1 MTRRVWILA
10 VFLTFFVS
18 LAQPGPTTCAA
29 FFADVGGIEVA
40 DSPQAR
46 EVTLADLVTV
56 LIALDPGTVPATLMF
71 ADPPARYNPDEH
83 TVVVCTDDYLFVFV
97 NDPFGLRIYN
107 LRAQTS
113 VEAKLMGLPLHAQS
127 LRRGIYLVEVFNGDH
142 GTAVFDVNTGEA
154 LLSLEGGGFSS
165 YPTVLVDGN
174 KFLVESNGFGTST
187 VNDQY
192 LALYALLPKDGDK
205 SRDAVVE
212 LASCRYKSSGFGAPQ
227 YTFVDNELFVTDKD
241 GAEARLLPQ
250 SRPWPNVGRTR
261 LWVYTP
267 VADIV
272 ELNP

>member
-10 VFLTFFVS
+10 VFLTPFVG

-56 LIALDPGTVPATLMF
+56 LTALDPGIVPATLMF

-97 NDPFGLRIYN
+97 NDPFGLSIYN
-107 LRAQTS
+107 LPTQTS

-127 LRRGIYLVEVFNGDH
+127 LRQGIYLVEVFNGDH

-165 YPTVLVDGN
+165 YPTVLVDGD
-174 KFLVESNGFGTST
+174 KFLVQIDSWGAPSAWGS
-187 VNDQY
+187 VS
-192 LALYALLPKDGDK
+192 LVLYGLSPQVDK
-205 SRDAVVE
+205 NAEATLTE
-212 LASCRYKSSGFGAPQ
+212 LASCHHKFPPISSLGGGLLYRISDN
-227 YTFVDNELFVTDKD
+227 YTILKNELFVVYED
-241 GAEARLLPQ
+241 GADPRLLPQ
-250 SRPWPNVGRTR
+250 CRA
-261 LWVYTP
+261 
-267 VADIV
+267 VA
-272 ELNP
+272 EQMSN